1 MASNIKLGNLED
13 FDDTDLGNHYII
25 MYDKATDSFKSVNPD
40 VLLSKSVIDDSL
52 PDDFIDVISS
62 NVIRGLDGG
71 EFG

>member
-62 NVIRGLDGG
+62 NVIRGFDGG